1 MRAMEGVMEAPVCRN
16 VVRAF
21 YEAFASREPARI
33 APFIHDDAEWTIV
46 GPVDLLRF
54 CGQRRGKAAVID
66 LFQRVVPEVLH
77 ITGFNMEILLVDGD
91 RAASLSRIT
100 GIQRET
106 RRIISYRCTHF
117 LRFRHDQV
125 IEFRSVID
133 SFDAAEQML
142 GHRIDLSPDGM

>member
-54 CGQRRGKAAVID
+54 CGQRRGKAAGLD
-66 LFQRVVPEVLH
+66 LFERVVPEVLKV
-77 ITGFNMEILLVDGD
+77 TGFVTEILLVDGD
-91 RAASLSRIT
+91 RAASFNRLT
-100 GIQRET
+100 GIQQET
-106 RRIISYRCTHF
+106 
-117 LRFRHDQV
+117 
-125 IEFRSVID
+125 
-133 SFDAAEQML
+133 
-142 GHRIDLSPDGM
+142 